1 MIKPGW
7 EDRFFA
13 AYRQCGNVRAATQ
26 AAGVTRDAAFKRRR
40 EDPKFAARWE
50 TAHEEAVDL
59 LEAVAW
65 KRATVE
71 QSDRMLE
78 LLLKANRP
86 DKYAERLILLR
97 RIADEVK
104 SSDDADLL
112 SLLGYEPGTGDQ
124 APAGAGGAPE
134 AREAAAADGD

>member
-7 EDRFFA
+7 QDKFIA
-13 AYRQCGNVRAATQ
+13 AYRQCGNIRAASQ
-26 AAGVTRDAAFKRRR
+26 AAGVTRDAVYKRQKA
-40 EDPKFAARWE
+40 DPEFAARWQQ
-50 TAHEEAVDL
+50 AHEDAVDL

-86 DKYAERLILLR
+86 EKYAERLIILKK
-97 RIADEVK
+97 AAETVK
-104 SSDDADLL
+104 SASDADILA
-112 SLLGYEPGTGDQ
+112 LLGYDGPPEGTPS
-124 APAGAGGAPE
+124 AVSAGGG
-134 AREAAAADGD
+134 AAEGDPPDS